1 MRLSKSCA
9 PKRKRFAWANRFAR
23 AAVAAVILCALSS
36 LHIAP
41 AVYADTANSTIQVTV
56 YRPTPTIGT
65 VAVTYYKVGSQRY
78 AKVEVPIRSSNNLEY
93 TFDMSAPQ
101 SRAVS
106 FSNNWQTITLT
117 IPLPDDAEHDLKLV
131 ATNAPAIGSAETTIK
146 LKFTEAPPPTPPPSP
161 TPQPTPPNAPSSPPN
176 SSNIFAAL
184 ARTGD
189 SLALIVCLALSLVA
203 AALALLARRRQAV
216 AAAIPA
222 LSRFE
227 KIPQKILDK
236 PQPLCCNSPQNSFN
250 TKKGELNKISK

>member
-9 PKRKRFAWANRFAR
+9 LKRKRFAWASRFVCAT
-23 AAVAAVILCALSS
+23 VAAVVLCALGS
-36 LHIAP
+36 LHATP

-65 VAVTYYKVGSQRY
+65 VAVTYYKVGGQRY

-93 TFDMSAPQ
+93 TFDTSVPQ
-101 SRAVS
+101 SRAVPL
-106 FSNNWQTITLT
+106 SNNWQTITLT

-146 LKFTEAPPPTPPPSP
+146 LKFTEAPAPTPPPSP
-161 TPQPTPPNAPSSPPN
+161 TPQPTPPNTPNNSPN

-203 AALALLARRRQAV
+203 AAFALLARRRQT
-216 AAAIPA
+216 IPA
-222 LSRFE
+222 
-227 KIPQKILDK
+227 
-236 PQPLCCNSPQNSFN
+236 N
-250 TKKGELNKISK
+250 NK

>member
-9 PKRKRFAWANRFAR
+9 PKRKRFAWASRFVCAT
-23 AAVAAVILCALSS
+23 VAAVVLCALSS
-36 LHIAP
+36 LHATP

-56 YRPTPTIGT
+56 YRPTPTIGA
-65 VAVTYYKVGSQRY
+65 VAVTYYKVGGQRY
-78 AKVEVPIRSSNNLEY
+78 AKIEVPIRSSNNLEY
-93 TFDMSAPQ
+93 TFDTSAPQ
-101 SRAVS
+101 SRAVP

-146 LKFTEAPPPTPPPSP
+146 LKFTEAPAPTPPPSP
-161 TPQPTPPNAPSSPPN
+161 TPQPTPPNTPN

-203 AALALLARRRQAV
+203 AAFALLARRRQTITA
-216 AAAIPA
+216 
-222 LSRFE
+222 
-227 KIPQKILDK
+227 
-236 PQPLCCNSPQNSFN
+236 N
-250 TKKGELNKISK
+250 NK

>member
-9 PKRKRFAWANRFAR
+9 PKRKRFAWASRFVCAT
-23 AAVAAVILCALSS
+23 VAAVVLCALSS
-36 LHIAP
+36 LHATP
-41 AVYADTANSTIQVTV
+41 AVYADTANSIIQVTV

-65 VAVTYYKVGSQRY
+65 VAVTYYKVGGQRY

-93 TFDMSAPQ
+93 TFDTSAPQ
-101 SRAVS
+101 SRAVP

-146 LKFTEAPPPTPPPSP
+146 LKFTEAPAPTPSP
-161 TPQPTPPNAPSSPPN
+161 TPQPTPPN

-203 AALALLARRRQAV
+203 AAFALLARRRQTITA
-216 AAAIPA
+216 
-222 LSRFE
+222 
-227 KIPQKILDK
+227 
-236 PQPLCCNSPQNSFN
+236 N
-250 TKKGELNKISK
+250 NK

>member
-9 PKRKRFAWANRFAR
+9 PKRKRFAWASRFVCAT
-23 AAVAAVILCALSS
+23 VAAVVLCALSS
-36 LHIAP
+36 LHATP

-65 VAVTYYKVGSQRY
+65 VAVTYYKVGGQRY

-93 TFDMSAPQ
+93 TFDTSAPQ
-101 SRAVS
+101 SRAVP

-146 LKFTEAPPPTPPPSP
+146 LKFTEAPAPTPLPSP
-161 TPQPTPPNAPSSPPN
+161 TPQPTPPNTPN

-203 AALALLARRRQAV
+203 AAFALLARRRQTITA
-216 AAAIPA
+216 
-222 LSRFE
+222 
-227 KIPQKILDK
+227 
-236 PQPLCCNSPQNSFN
+236 N
-250 TKKGELNKISK
+250 NK

>member
-9 PKRKRFAWANRFAR
+9 PKRKRFAWASRFVCAT
-23 AAVAAVILCALSS
+23 VAAVVLCALSS
-36 LHIAP
+36 LHATP

-65 VAVTYYKVGSQRY
+65 VAVTYYKVGGQRY
-78 AKVEVPIRSSNNLEY
+78 AKIEVPIRSSNNLEY
-93 TFDMSAPQ
+93 TFDTSVPQ
-101 SRAVS
+101 SRAVP

-146 LKFTEAPPPTPPPSP
+146 LKFTGAPAPTPSPSP
-161 TPQPTPPNAPSSPPN
+161 TPQPTPPNSSH
-176 SSNIFAAL
+176 IFAAL

-203 AALALLARRRQAV
+203 AAFALLARRRQT
-216 AAAIPA
+216 IPA
-222 LSRFE
+222 
-227 KIPQKILDK
+227 
-236 PQPLCCNSPQNSFN
+236 N
-250 TKKGELNKISK
+250 NK

>member
-65 VAVTYYKVGSQRY
+65 VAVTYYKVGGQRY

-93 TFDMSAPQ
+93 TFDASAPQ

-117 IPLPDDAEHDLKLV
+117 IPLPDDAEHDLKRR
-131 ATNAPAIGSAETTIK
+131 NSHQSQFYRSA
-146 LKFTEAPPPTPPPSP
+146 A
-161 TPQPTPPNAPSSPPN
+161 SS
-176 SSNIFAAL
+176 
-184 ARTGD
+184 
-189 SLALIVCLALSLVA
+189 
-203 AALALLARRRQAV
+203 
-216 AAAIPA
+216 AAAIANASTDLAKRAEQPA
-222 LSRFE
+222 
-227 KIPQKILDK
+227 
-236 PQPLCCNSPQNSFN
+236 
-250 TKKGELNKISK
+250 ELVKHLRRPRAYRR

>member
-9 PKRKRFAWANRFAR
+9 PKRKRFAWASRFVSAT
-23 AAVAAVILCALSS
+23 VAAVVLCALSS
-36 LHIAP
+36 LHATP

-65 VAVTYYKVGSQRY
+65 VAVTYYKVGGQRY

-93 TFDMSAPQ
+93 TFDTSAPQ
-101 SRAVS
+101 SRAVP

-131 ATNAPAIGSAETTIK
+131 ATNAPAIGSAETAIK
-146 LKFTEAPPPTPPPSP
+146 LKFTEAPAPTPPPSP
-161 TPQPTPPNAPSSPPN
+161 TPQPTPPNTPN

-236 PQPLCCNSPQNSFN
+236 PQPLCCNSPQNRLN
-250 TKKGELNKISK
+250 TKKGELNKIK

>member
-9 PKRKRFAWANRFAR
+9 PKRKRFAWASRFVCAT
-23 AAVAAVILCALSS
+23 VAAVVLCALSS
-36 LHIAP
+36 LHATP
-41 AVYADTANSTIQVTV
+41 AVYAETANSTIQVTV

-65 VAVTYYKVGSQRY
+65 VAVTYYKVGGQRY
-78 AKVEVPIRSSNNLEY
+78 AKIEVPIRSSNNLEY
-93 TFDMSAPQ
+93 TFDTSVPQ
-101 SRAVS
+101 SRAVP

-146 LKFTEAPPPTPPPSP
+146 LKFTEAPAPTPSPSP
-161 TPQPTPPNAPSSPPN
+161 TPQPTPPNTPNNPPN

-203 AALALLARRRQAV
+203 AAFALLARRRQTITA
-216 AAAIPA
+216 
-222 LSRFE
+222 
-227 KIPQKILDK
+227 
-236 PQPLCCNSPQNSFN
+236 N
-250 TKKGELNKISK
+250 NK

>member
-9 PKRKRFAWANRFAR
+9 PKRKRFAWASRFVCAT
-23 AAVAAVILCALSS
+23 VAAVVLCALSS
-36 LHIAP
+36 LHAAP
-41 AVYADTANSTIQVTV
+41 VVYADTANSTIQVTV

-65 VAVTYYKVGSQRY
+65 VAVTYYKVGGQRY
-78 AKVEVPIRSSNNLEY
+78 AKIEVPIRSSNNLEY
-93 TFDMSAPQ
+93 TFDTSAPQ
-101 SRAVS
+101 SRAVP

-146 LKFTEAPPPTPPPSP
+146 LKFTEAPSPST
-161 TPQPTPPNAPSSPPN
+161 TPQPTPPNTPNNPPN

-203 AALALLARRRQAV
+203 AAFALLARRRQTITA
-216 AAAIPA
+216 
-222 LSRFE
+222 
-227 KIPQKILDK
+227 
-236 PQPLCCNSPQNSFN
+236 N
-250 TKKGELNKISK
+250 NK

>member
-9 PKRKRFAWANRFAR
+9 PKRKRFAWASRFVCAT
-23 AAVAAVILCALSS
+23 VAAVVLCALSS
-36 LHIAP
+36 LHATP

-65 VAVTYYKVGSQRY
+65 VAVTYYKVGGQRY
-78 AKVEVPIRSSNNLEY
+78 AKIEVPIRSSNNLEY
-93 TFDMSAPQ
+93 TFDTSVPQ
-101 SRAVS
+101 SRAVP

-146 LKFTEAPPPTPPPSP
+146 LKFTEAPAPTPSPSP
-161 TPQPTPPNAPSSPPN
+161 TPQPTPPNTPNNPPN

-203 AALALLARRRQAV
+203 AAFALLARRRQTITA
-216 AAAIPA
+216 
-222 LSRFE
+222 
-227 KIPQKILDK
+227 
-236 PQPLCCNSPQNSFN
+236 N
-250 TKKGELNKISK
+250 NK

>member
-9 PKRKRFAWANRFAR
+9 PKRKRFAWASRFVCAT
-23 AAVAAVILCALSS
+23 VAAVVLCALSS
-36 LHIAP
+36 LHATP

-65 VAVTYYKVGSQRY
+65 VAVTYYKVGGQRY

-93 TFDMSAPQ
+93 TFDTSAPQ
-101 SRAVS
+101 SRAVP
-106 FSNNWQTITLT
+106 FSNNWQTIPLT

-146 LKFTEAPPPTPPPSP
+146 LKFTEAPAPTPSP
-161 TPQPTPPNAPSSPPN
+161 TPQPTPPN

-203 AALALLARRRQAV
+203 AAFALLARRRQTITA
-216 AAAIPA
+216 
-222 LSRFE
+222 
-227 KIPQKILDK
+227 
-236 PQPLCCNSPQNSFN
+236 N
-250 TKKGELNKISK
+250 NK

>member
-9 PKRKRFAWANRFAR
+9 PKRKRFAWASRFVCAT
-23 AAVAAVILCALSS
+23 VAAVVLCALSS
-36 LHIAP
+36 LHATP

-65 VAVTYYKVGSQRY
+65 VAVTYYKVGGQRY

-93 TFDMSAPQ
+93 TFDTSAPQ
-101 SRAVS
+101 SRAVP

-146 LKFTEAPPPTPPPSP
+146 LKFTEAPAPTPSPSP
-161 TPQPTPPNAPSSPPN
+161 TPQPTPPNTPN

-203 AALALLARRRQAV
+203 AAFALLARRRQTITA
-216 AAAIPA
+216 
-222 LSRFE
+222 
-227 KIPQKILDK
+227 
-236 PQPLCCNSPQNSFN
+236 N
-250 TKKGELNKISK
+250 NK

>member
-9 PKRKRFAWANRFAR
+9 PKRKRFAWASRFVCAT
-23 AAVAAVILCALSS
+23 VAAVVLCALSS
-36 LHIAP
+36 LHATP

-65 VAVTYYKVGSQRY
+65 VAVTYYKVGGQRY

-93 TFDMSAPQ
+93 TFDTSAPQ
-101 SRAVS
+101 SRAVP

-131 ATNAPAIGSAETTIK
+131 ATNAPAIGSAETAIK
-146 LKFTEAPPPTPPPSP
+146 LKFTEAPAPTPPPSP
-161 TPQPTPPNAPSSPPN
+161 TPQPTPPNTPN

-203 AALALLARRRQAV
+203 AAFALLARRRQTITA
-216 AAAIPA
+216 
-222 LSRFE
+222 
-227 KIPQKILDK
+227 
-236 PQPLCCNSPQNSFN
+236 N
-250 TKKGELNKISK
+250 NK

>member
-9 PKRKRFAWANRFAR
+9 PKRKRFAWASRFVCAT
-23 AAVAAVILCALSS
+23 VAAVVLCALSS
-36 LHIAP
+36 LHAAP

-65 VAVTYYKVGSQRY
+65 VAVTYYKVGGQRY

-93 TFDMSAPQ
+93 TFDTSAPQ
-101 SRAVS
+101 SRAVP

-146 LKFTEAPPPTPPPSP
+146 LKFTEAPTPTPSPSP
-161 TPQPTPPNAPSSPPN
+161 TPQPTPPN

-203 AALALLARRRQAV
+203 AAFALLARRRQTITA
-216 AAAIPA
+216 
-222 LSRFE
+222 
-227 KIPQKILDK
+227 
-236 PQPLCCNSPQNSFN
+236 N
-250 TKKGELNKISK
+250 NK

>member
-9 PKRKRFAWANRFAR
+9 PKRKRFAWASRFVCAT
-23 AAVAAVILCALSS
+23 VAAVVLCALSS
-36 LHIAP
+36 LHATP

-65 VAVTYYKVGSQRY
+65 VAVTYYKVGGQRY
-78 AKVEVPIRSSNNLEY
+78 AKVEVSIRSSNNLEY
-93 TFDMSAPQ
+93 TFDTSAPQ
-101 SRAVS
+101 SRAVP

-131 ATNAPAIGSAETTIK
+131 ATNAPAIGSAENTIK
-146 LKFTEAPPPTPPPSP
+146 LKFTEAPAPTPPPSP
-161 TPQPTPPNAPSSPPN
+161 TPQPTPPNTPN

-203 AALALLARRRQAV
+203 AAFALLARRRQTITA
-216 AAAIPA
+216 
-222 LSRFE
+222 
-227 KIPQKILDK
+227 
-236 PQPLCCNSPQNSFN
+236 N
-250 TKKGELNKISK
+250 NK

>member
-9 PKRKRFAWANRFAR
+9 PKRKRFAWASRFVCAT
-23 AAVAAVILCALSS
+23 VAAVVLCALSS
-36 LHIAP
+36 LHATP

-65 VAVTYYKVGSQRY
+65 VAVTYYKVGGQRY

-93 TFDMSAPQ
+93 MFDTSAPQ
-101 SRAVS
+101 SRAVP

-131 ATNAPAIGSAETTIK
+131 ATNAPAIGSAENTIK
-146 LKFTEAPPPTPPPSP
+146 LKFTEAPAPTPPPSP
-161 TPQPTPPNAPSSPPN
+161 TPQPTPPNTPN

-203 AALALLARRRQAV
+203 AAFALLARRRQTITA
-216 AAAIPA
+216 
-222 LSRFE
+222 
-227 KIPQKILDK
+227 
-236 PQPLCCNSPQNSFN
+236 N
-250 TKKGELNKISK
+250 NK

>member
-9 PKRKRFAWANRFAR
+9 PKRKRFAWASRFVCAT
-23 AAVAAVILCALSS
+23 VAAVVLCALSS
-36 LHIAP
+36 LHATP

-65 VAVTYYKVGSQRY
+65 VAVTYYKVGGQRY

-93 TFDMSAPQ
+93 TFDTSAPQ
-101 SRAVS
+101 SRAVP

-131 ATNAPAIGSAETTIK
+131 ATNAPAIGSAENTIK
-146 LKFTEAPPPTPPPSP
+146 LKFTEASAPTPPPSP
-161 TPQPTPPNAPSSPPN
+161 TPQPTPPNTPN

-203 AALALLARRRQAV
+203 AAFALLARRRQTITA
-216 AAAIPA
+216 
-222 LSRFE
+222 
-227 KIPQKILDK
+227 
-236 PQPLCCNSPQNSFN
+236 N
-250 TKKGELNKISK
+250 NK

>member
-9 PKRKRFAWANRFAR
+9 PKRKRFAWASRFVCAT
-23 AAVAAVILCALSS
+23 VAAVVLCALSS
-36 LHIAP
+36 LHAAP

-65 VAVTYYKVGSQRY
+65 VAVTYYKVGGQRY

-93 TFDMSAPQ
+93 TFDTSAPQ
-101 SRAVS
+101 SRAVP

-146 LKFTEAPPPTPPPSP
+146 LKFTEAPAPTPPPSP
-161 TPQPTPPNAPSSPPN
+161 TPQPTPPNTPN

-203 AALALLARRRQAV
+203 AAFALLARRRQTITA
-216 AAAIPA
+216 
-222 LSRFE
+222 
-227 KIPQKILDK
+227 
-236 PQPLCCNSPQNSFN
+236 N
-250 TKKGELNKISK
+250 NK

>member
-9 PKRKRFAWANRFAR
+9 PKRKRFAWASRFVCAT
-23 AAVAAVILCALSS
+23 VAAVILCALSS

-146 LKFTEAPPPTPPPSP
+146 LKFTEAPAPTPPPSP
-161 TPQPTPPNAPSSPPN
+161 TPQPTPPNTPN

-203 AALALLARRRQAV
+203 AAFALLARRRQTITA
-216 AAAIPA
+216 
-222 LSRFE
+222 
-227 KIPQKILDK
+227 
-236 PQPLCCNSPQNSFN
+236 N
-250 TKKGELNKISK
+250 NK

>member
-9 PKRKRFAWANRFAR
+9 PKRKRFAWASRFVCAT
-23 AAVAAVILCALSS
+23 VAAVVLCALGS
-36 LHIAP
+36 LHATP

-65 VAVTYYKVGSQRY
+65 VAVTYYKVGGQRY

-93 TFDMSAPQ
+93 TFDTSAPQ
-101 SRAVS
+101 SRAVP

-146 LKFTEAPPPTPPPSP
+146 LKFTEAPAPTPSP
-161 TPQPTPPNAPSSPPN
+161 TPQPTPPN

-203 AALALLARRRQAV
+203 AAFALLARRRQTITA
-216 AAAIPA
+216 
-222 LSRFE
+222 
-227 KIPQKILDK
+227 
-236 PQPLCCNSPQNSFN
+236 N
-250 TKKGELNKISK
+250 NK

>member
-9 PKRKRFAWANRFAR
+9 PKRKRFVWASRFVCAT
-23 AAVAAVILCALSS
+23 VAAVVLCALSS
-36 LHIAP
+36 LHATP

-65 VAVTYYKVGSQRY
+65 VAVTYYKVGGQRY

-93 TFDMSAPQ
+93 TFDTSAPQ
-101 SRAVS
+101 SRAVP

-146 LKFTEAPPPTPPPSP
+146 LKFTEAPAPTASPSP
-161 TPQPTPPNAPSSPPN
+161 TPQPTPPNTPNNPPN

-203 AALALLARRRQAV
+203 AAFALLARRRQTITA
-216 AAAIPA
+216 
-222 LSRFE
+222 
-227 KIPQKILDK
+227 
-236 PQPLCCNSPQNSFN
+236 N
-250 TKKGELNKISK
+250 NK

>member
-93 TFDMSAPQ
+93 TFDTSAPQ
-101 SRAVS
+101 SRAVP
-106 FSNNWQTITLT
+106 FSNNWQTIALT
-117 IPLPDDAEHDLKLV
+117 IPLPDDAAHDLKLV

-146 LKFTEAPPPTPPPSP
+146 LKFTEAPAPTPPPSP
-161 TPQPTPPNAPSSPPN
+161 TPQPTPPNTPN

-203 AALALLARRRQAV
+203 AAFALLARRRQT
-216 AAAIPA
+216 IPA
-222 LSRFE
+222 
-227 KIPQKILDK
+227 
-236 PQPLCCNSPQNSFN
+236 N
-250 TKKGELNKISK
+250 NK

>member
-9 PKRKRFAWANRFAR
+9 PKRKRFAWASRFVCAT
-23 AAVAAVILCALSS
+23 VAAVVLCALSS
-36 LHIAP
+36 LHATP

-65 VAVTYYKVGSQRY
+65 VAVTYYKVGGQRY

-93 TFDMSAPQ
+93 TFDTSAPQ
-101 SRAVS
+101 SRAVP

-146 LKFTEAPPPTPPPSP
+146 LKFTEAPAPTPSP
-161 TPQPTPPNAPSSPPN
+161 TPQPTPPN

-203 AALALLARRRQAV
+203 AAFALLARRRQTITA
-216 AAAIPA
+216 
-222 LSRFE
+222 
-227 KIPQKILDK
+227 
-236 PQPLCCNSPQNSFN
+236 N
-250 TKKGELNKISK
+250 NK

>member
-9 PKRKRFAWANRFAR
+9 PKRKRFAWASRFVCAT
-23 AAVAAVILCALSS
+23 VAAVVLCALSS
-36 LHIAP
+36 LHATP

-65 VAVTYYKVGSQRY
+65 VAVTYYKVGGQRY

-93 TFDMSAPQ
+93 TFDTSAPQ
-101 SRAVS
+101 SRAVP

-146 LKFTEAPPPTPPPSP
+146 LKFTEAPAPTPSP
-161 TPQPTPPNAPSSPPN
+161 TPQPTPPNTPNNPPN

-203 AALALLARRRQAV
+203 AAFALLARRRQTITA
-216 AAAIPA
+216 
-222 LSRFE
+222 
-227 KIPQKILDK
+227 
-236 PQPLCCNSPQNSFN
+236 N
-250 TKKGELNKISK
+250 NK

>member
-131 ATNAPAIGSAETTIK
+131 ATNAPAIGSAETAIK
-146 LKFTEAPPPTPPPSP
+146 LKFTEAPPPMPPPSP
-161 TPQPTPPNAPSSPPN
+161 TPQPTPPNAPSNPLN

-227 KIPQKILDK
+227 KIPQKVLDK
-236 PQPLCCNSPQNSFN
+236 PQPLCCNSPQNRLN
-250 TKKGELNKISK
+250 TEKGELNKIK

>member
-9 PKRKRFAWANRFAR
+9 PKRKRFAWASRFVCAT
-23 AAVAAVILCALSS
+23 VAAVVLCALSS
-36 LHIAP
+36 LHAAP

-65 VAVTYYKVGSQRY
+65 VAVTYYKVGGQRY

-93 TFDMSAPQ
+93 TFDTSAPQ
-101 SRAVS
+101 SRAVP

-146 LKFTEAPPPTPPPSP
+146 LKFTEAPAPTPSP
-161 TPQPTPPNAPSSPPN
+161 TPQPTPPN

-203 AALALLARRRQAV
+203 AAFALLARRRQTITA
-216 AAAIPA
+216 
-222 LSRFE
+222 
-227 KIPQKILDK
+227 
-236 PQPLCCNSPQNSFN
+236 N
-250 TKKGELNKISK
+250 NK

>member
-9 PKRKRFAWANRFAR
+9 PKRKRFAWASRFVCAT
-23 AAVAAVILCALSS
+23 VAAVVLCALSS
-36 LHIAP
+36 LHATP
-41 AVYADTANSTIQVTV
+41 AVYADTANSTIQVIV

-65 VAVTYYKVGSQRY
+65 VAVTYYKVGGQRY

-93 TFDMSAPQ
+93 TFDTSAPQ
-101 SRAVS
+101 SRAVP

-146 LKFTEAPPPTPPPSP
+146 LKFTEAPAPTPSP
-161 TPQPTPPNAPSSPPN
+161 TPQPTPPN

-203 AALALLARRRQAV
+203 AAFALLARRRQTITA
-216 AAAIPA
+216 
-222 LSRFE
+222 
-227 KIPQKILDK
+227 
-236 PQPLCCNSPQNSFN
+236 N
-250 TKKGELNKISK
+250 NK

>member
-1 MRLSKSCA
+1 MCLSKSCA

-65 VAVTYYKVGSQRY
+65 VAVTYYRVGSQRY

-146 LKFTEAPPPTPPPSP
+146 LKFTEAPPPSP
-161 TPQPTPPNAPSSPPN
+161 TPQPTPPNAPSNPPN
-176 SSNIFAAL
+176 SSNIFAVL

-236 PQPLCCNSPQNSFN
+236 PQPLCYNSPQNSFN

>member
-9 PKRKRFAWANRFAR
+9 PKRKRFAWASRFVCAT
-23 AAVAAVILCALSS
+23 VAAVVLCALSS
-36 LHIAP
+36 LHAAP

-65 VAVTYYKVGSQRY
+65 VAVTYYKVGGQRY

-93 TFDMSAPQ
+93 TFDTSAPQ
-101 SRAVS
+101 SRAVP

-146 LKFTEAPPPTPPPSP
+146 LKFTEAPAPTPPPSP
-161 TPQPTPPNAPSSPPN
+161 TPHPTPPNTPN

-203 AALALLARRRQAV
+203 AAFALLARRRQTITA
-216 AAAIPA
+216 
-222 LSRFE
+222 
-227 KIPQKILDK
+227 
-236 PQPLCCNSPQNSFN
+236 N
-250 TKKGELNKISK
+250 NK

>member
-9 PKRKRFAWANRFAR
+9 PKRKRFAWASRFVCAT
-23 AAVAAVILCALSS
+23 VAAVVLCALSS
-36 LHIAP
+36 LHATP

-65 VAVTYYKVGSQRY
+65 VAVTYYKVGGQRY
-78 AKVEVPIRSSNNLEY
+78 AKIEVPIRSSNNLEY
-93 TFDMSAPQ
+93 TFDTSVPQ
-101 SRAVS
+101 SRAVP

-146 LKFTEAPPPTPPPSP
+146 LKFTEAPAPTPSPSP
-161 TPQPTPPNAPSSPPN
+161 TPQPTPPNKPNNPPN

-203 AALALLARRRQAV
+203 AAFALLARRRQTITA
-216 AAAIPA
+216 
-222 LSRFE
+222 
-227 KIPQKILDK
+227 
-236 PQPLCCNSPQNSFN
+236 N
-250 TKKGELNKISK
+250 NK

>member
-1 MRLSKSCA
+1 MRLSKSCT
-9 PKRKRFAWANRFAR
+9 PKRKRFAWASRFVCAT
-23 AAVAAVILCALSS
+23 VAAVVLCALSS
-36 LHIAP
+36 LHATP

-65 VAVTYYKVGSQRY
+65 VAVTYYKVGGQRY
-78 AKVEVPIRSSNNLEY
+78 AKIEVPIRSSNNLEY
-93 TFDMSAPQ
+93 TFDTSVPQ
-101 SRAVS
+101 SRAVP

-146 LKFTEAPPPTPPPSP
+146 LKFTEAPAPTPSPSP
-161 TPQPTPPNAPSSPPN
+161 TPQPTPPNTSNNPPN

-203 AALALLARRRQAV
+203 AAFALLARRRQTITA
-216 AAAIPA
+216 
-222 LSRFE
+222 
-227 KIPQKILDK
+227 
-236 PQPLCCNSPQNSFN
+236 N
-250 TKKGELNKISK
+250 NK

>member
-9 PKRKRFAWANRFAR
+9 PERKRFAWASRFVCAT
-23 AAVAAVILCALSS
+23 VAAVVLCALSS
-36 LHIAP
+36 LHATP

-65 VAVTYYKVGSQRY
+65 VAVTYYKVGGQRY

-93 TFDMSAPQ
+93 TFDTSAPQ
-101 SRAVS
+101 SRAVP

-146 LKFTEAPPPTPPPSP
+146 LKFTEAPAPTPSP
-161 TPQPTPPNAPSSPPN
+161 TPQPTPPN

-203 AALALLARRRQAV
+203 AAFALLARRRQTITA
-216 AAAIPA
+216 
-222 LSRFE
+222 
-227 KIPQKILDK
+227 
-236 PQPLCCNSPQNSFN
+236 N
-250 TKKGELNKISK
+250 NK

>member
-9 PKRKRFAWANRFAR
+9 LKRKRCAWASRFAR
-23 AAVAAVILCALSS
+23 VTVAAVVLCALSS
-36 LHIAP
+36 LHAAP
-41 AVYADTANSTIQVTV
+41 AVYANTANSTIQVTV

-65 VAVTYYKVGSQRY
+65 VAVTYYKVGGQRY
-78 AKVEVPIRSSNNLEY
+78 AKVEVSIRSSNNLEY
-93 TFDMSAPQ
+93 TFDMSVPQ
-101 SRAVS
+101 SRAVP

-146 LKFTEAPPPTPPPSP
+146 LKFTEAPAPTPPPSP
-161 TPQPTPPNAPSSPPN
+161 TPQPTPPNTPNNPPN

-203 AALALLARRRQAV
+203 AAFALLARRRQTITA
-216 AAAIPA
+216 
-222 LSRFE
+222 
-227 KIPQKILDK
+227 
-236 PQPLCCNSPQNSFN
+236 N
-250 TKKGELNKISK
+250 NK

>member
-9 PKRKRFAWANRFAR
+9 PKRKRFAWASRFAR
-23 AAVAAVILCALSS
+23 VTVAAVVLCALSS
-36 LHIAP
+36 LHAAP
-41 AVYADTANSTIQVTV
+41 VVYADTANSTIQVTV

-65 VAVTYYKVGSQRY
+65 VAVTYYKVGGQRY
-78 AKVEVPIRSSNNLEY
+78 AKIEVPIRSSNNLEY
-93 TFDMSAPQ
+93 TFDTSAPQ
-101 SRAVS
+101 SRAVP

-146 LKFTEAPPPTPPPSP
+146 LKFTEAPAPTPSP
-161 TPQPTPPNAPSSPPN
+161 TPQPTPPN

-203 AALALLARRRQAV
+203 AAFALLARRRQTITA
-216 AAAIPA
+216 
-222 LSRFE
+222 
-227 KIPQKILDK
+227 
-236 PQPLCCNSPQNSFN
+236 N
-250 TKKGELNKISK
+250 NK

>member
-9 PKRKRFAWANRFAR
+9 LKRKRFAWASRFVCAT
-23 AAVAAVILCALSS
+23 VAAVVLCALSS
-36 LHIAP
+36 LHATP

-65 VAVTYYKVGSQRY
+65 VAVTYYKVGGQRY
-78 AKVEVPIRSSNNLEY
+78 AKIEVPIRSSNNLEY
-93 TFDMSAPQ
+93 TFDTSVPQ
-101 SRAVS
+101 SRAVP

-146 LKFTEAPPPTPPPSP
+146 LKFTEAPAPTPPPSP
-161 TPQPTPPNAPSSPPN
+161 TPQPTPPNTPNNSPN

-203 AALALLARRRQAV
+203 AAFALLARRRQT
-216 AAAIPA
+216 IPA
-222 LSRFE
+222 
-227 KIPQKILDK
+227 
-236 PQPLCCNSPQNSFN
+236 N
-250 TKKGELNKISK
+250 NK

>member
-9 PKRKRFAWANRFAR
+9 PKRKRFAWASRFVCAT
-23 AAVAAVILCALSS
+23 VAAVVLCALSS
-36 LHIAP
+36 LHATP

-65 VAVTYYKVGSQRY
+65 VAVTYYKVGGQRY

-93 TFDMSAPQ
+93 TFDTSAPQ
-101 SRAVS
+101 SRAVP

-146 LKFTEAPPPTPPPSP
+146 LKFTEAPAPTPPPSP
-161 TPQPTPPNAPSSPPN
+161 TPQPTSPNAPSNPPN
-176 SSNIFAAL
+176 SSNIFAVL

-236 PQPLCCNSPQNSFN
+236 PQPLCCNSPQNRLN
-250 TKKGELNKISK
+250 TKKGELNKIK

>member
-9 PKRKRFAWANRFAR
+9 PKRKRFAWASRFVCAT
-23 AAVAAVILCALSS
+23 VAAVVLCALSS
-36 LHIAP
+36 LHAAP

-65 VAVTYYKVGSQRY
+65 VAVTYYKVGGQRY

-93 TFDMSAPQ
+93 TFDTSAPQ
-101 SRAVS
+101 SRAVQ

-146 LKFTEAPPPTPPPSP
+146 LKFTEAPAPTPPPSP
-161 TPQPTPPNAPSSPPN
+161 TPQPTPPNTPN

-203 AALALLARRRQAV
+203 AAFALLARRRQTITA
-216 AAAIPA
+216 
-222 LSRFE
+222 
-227 KIPQKILDK
+227 
-236 PQPLCCNSPQNSFN
+236 N
-250 TKKGELNKISK
+250 NK